1 MEGLCLRYF
10 CCCVFSPLSSILPRW
25 MLHQYSDR
33 LVGLVPYGWY
43 PQTQS
48 TGWPPIH
55 SRTYPRTTLLVL
67 LLLACGDIQKNPGP
81 MDPCSVCGKRVR
93 DNQDG
98 LFCEVCLNWAHRHC
112 VKMSESEYYHWAN
125 IEDGWICLKCEK
137 ESFPYHDV
145 STLPQIHAI

>member
-1 MEGLCLRYF
+1 M
-10 CCCVFSPLSSILPRW
+10 
-25 MLHQYSDR
+25 